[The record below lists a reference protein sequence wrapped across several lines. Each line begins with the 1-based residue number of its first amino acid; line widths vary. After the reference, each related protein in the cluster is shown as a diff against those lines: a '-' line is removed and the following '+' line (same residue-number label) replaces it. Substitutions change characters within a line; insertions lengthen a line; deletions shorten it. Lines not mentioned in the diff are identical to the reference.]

1 MKFHAAVKNF
11 KRVEKVVFGKQHF
24 KLYIDKNDS
33 VWDVRECE
41 VISWKTIE
49 KGRRKINV
57 PDQIV
62 ERRHL
67 DFFNKVKGN
76 PFKVAANKIVAE
88 LEYQQLNQSAE

>member
-49 KGRRKINV
+49 KGRKKVNI

-62 ERRHL
+62 EKRHL
-67 DFFNKVKGN
+67 TFFNKVKCN